1 MKRISLVMLL
11 LMPSGARAQ
20 QTDEVQTVPHPVV
33 QSAPVEASNDPFTSA
48 ESEVAIAAAAEQA
61 LLPRYRPVAASPG
74 GWFGDVG
81 FYVLRPQWSGGN
93 PAFATTTST
102 TRVAMGNPIVEDQS
116 VTWEQTEF
124 DHGASFAPLVS
135 LGYAGRNGLG
145 VRARWWTLEA
155 SDSVGG
161 SGPTGALVESLPET
175 VTASYLVPSL
185 LGTTSALDPIS
196 EILNL
201 MRAVLDVE
209 GSFRS
214 RLDLDVID
222 AEAIWD
228 TTLGRSSLL
237 VSAGVRYA
245 HIGQSFDGDLGLTST
260 TSNSLATTTLR
271 SQHTFNGA
279 GPTVSLQAYRTI
291 GQTNLSVYGLS
302 RGSLLFGESRQRATT
317 TVEGTFPWDFIPI
330 DRTLASST
338 SLNSNSLRPVMEL
351 EVGTNWTRSLG
362 TFDLFAESGLVGMV
376 WFSAGNAANSET
388 LVGSG
393 FRAIGSDSTQHH
405 LGLIGLRFSTGVR
418 F

>member
-1 MKRISLVMLL
+1 MKRITLLMLL

-20 QTDEVQTVPHPVV
+20 QTDDVPTVPHPVV
-33 QSAPVEASNDPFTSA
+33 QSAPVEASNDPLISA

-93 PAFATTTST
+93 PAFATSTST
-102 TRVAMGNPIVEDQS
+102 TLVTTGNPIVEDQS
-116 VTWEQTEF
+116 VTWEQTDF

-161 SGPTGALVESLPET
+161 SGPTGVLVESLPET

-185 LGTTSALDPIS
+185 LGTTSVLGSIS
-196 EILNL
+196 ELLNL
-201 MRAVLDVE
+201 TGAVLDVE

-237 VSAGVRYA
+237 ISAGVRYA
-245 HIGQSFDGDLGLTST
+245 HIGQSFDGDLGLTGT
-260 TSNSLATTTLR
+260 NSAATATLR

-279 GPTVSLQAYRTI
+279 GPTVSLQAHRTI

-302 RGSLLFGESRQRATT
+302 RGSLLYGESRQRATT
-317 TVEGTFPWDFIPI
+317 TVEGSFPWDTIPI
-330 DRTLASST
+330 VYALDSST

-351 EVGTNWTRSLG
+351 ELGTNWTRSLG
-362 TFDLFAESGLVGMV
+362 TFDLFAESGLVGMA
-376 WFSAGNAANSET
+376 WFSTGNAANSEA

-393 FRAIGSDSTQHH
+393 FRTVGSDSTQHH